1 MPFRFSATDLPGML
15 LIEPSVFPDERGF
28 FVETYKRSEFAAHG
42 ITEDFVQANQSRSSR
57 GTLRGLHF
65 QNPPQSQAKLIR
77 SLDGKIYDVAVDM
90 RRESPT
96 FGKWQGL
103 YLSAENSRMLY
114 VPAGFA
120 HGFCVLSDEAGF
132 LYKCT
137 EVYSPADER
146 GILWNDPALAIAW
159 PVKTPL
165 LSAKDQ
171 AYKCLADMQQ
181 ELPHYNKP

>member
-77 SLDGKIYDVAVDM
+77 SLDGEIYDVAVDM

-120 HGFCVLSDEAGF
+120 HGFCVVSEM
-132 LYKCT
+132 
-137 EVYSPADER
+137 ADISYMTSAEYA
-146 GILWNDPALAIAW
+146 PALEGGIIWDDADLKIPW
-159 PVKTPL
+159 PINHP
-165 LSAKDQ
+165 
-171 AYKCLADMQQ
+171 
-181 ELPHYNKP
+181 